1 MGKTADKLKESDLYP
16 PLKRTLEGLGYEVKG
31 EIEGCDVVAMRVGDD
46 GKQEPP
52 VIVELKLQLNLG
64 VIMQAVDRFAI
75 TESVYVGVP
84 PSMGTLKRERKRE
97 RKRILKLFRRLGLG
111 LITIDPKIGGR
122 KKSAPTGIVHIVLDP
137 MPSEARLNKK
147 RRARLLKEF
156 NTRVGDT
163 VPGGSASRGAQLTSY
178 RQRAI
183 LIASHLREE
192 GPTKAAVV
200 SKELSD
206 PKARDIMYRN
216 VYGWFEAEGKGVY
229 RLSKRG
235 ETELKDWV

>member
-1 MGKTADKLKESDLYP
+1 MARKSDKLKESDLYP

-31 EIEGCDVVAMRVGDD
+31 EIEGCDVVAMRVGED
-46 GKQEPP
+46 GKDEPP

-64 VIMQAVDRFAI
+64 VIMQAVDRFAM

-84 PSMGTLKRERKRE
+84 PSMGTLKRE

-122 KKSAPTGIVHIVLDP
+122 KKGAPTGIVHIVLDP
-137 MPSEARLNKK
+137 VPSDARKDKRRTARLM
-147 RRARLLKEF
+147 KEF

-163 VPGGSASRGAQLTSY
+163 VPGGSAMNGQRLTAY

-183 LIASHLREE
+183 LIASHLREA
-192 GPTKAAVV
+192 GPTKANEV
-200 SKELSD
+200 SKALTD

-229 RLSKRG
+229 GLSKLG
-235 ETELKDWV
+235 ETELKDWE

>member
-1 MGKTADKLKESDLYP
+1 MKEQDIYP

-31 EIEGCDVVAMRVGDD
+31 EIEGCDVVATREG
-46 GKQEPP
+46 EPP

-64 VIMQAVDRFAI
+64 VILQAVDRFAM

-84 PSMGTLKRERKRE
+84 AGMGTWKRE

-122 KKSAPTGIVHIVLDP
+122 KKDAPTGIVHIVLDP
-137 MPSEARLNKK
+137 IPSEARLNKK
-147 RRARLLKEF
+147 RRARLMKEF

-163 VPGGSASRGAQLTSY
+163 VPGGSASNGQRLTSY

-183 LIASHLREE
+183 LIASHLLEQ
-192 GPTKAAVV
+192 GPTKA
-200 SKELSD
+200 SD
-206 PKARDIMYRN
+206 IAKALTDPRARDIMYNN
-216 VYGWFEAEGKGVY
+216 VYGWFDGEGKGVY
-229 RLSKRG
+229 RLNERG
-235 ETELKDWV
+235 AEELKDWEGK